1 MFNLI
6 LAADAPAQGG
16 YTQMDLIMGVG
27 MIALFGAIMYFLIYL
42 PQKKRDKKLKEQMD
56 KLCIGDKVVTIG
68 GLVGIVANIGEEEVT
83 IYTSAANTPVS
94 YTKGAIQTVIPRNSE
109 SDSDKKGKDKK

>member
-1 MFNLI
+1 MFSLFI
-6 LAADAPAQGG
+6 DGQPAG
-16 YTQMDLIMGVG
+16 YSQMDLIMGVG
-27 MIALFGAIMYFLIYL
+27 MIALFGAIMYFMIYL

-68 GLVGIVANIGEEEVT
+68 GLVGVVARIEEETVT

-94 YTKGAIQTVIPRNSE
+94 YTKAAIQTVIPRNSE

>member
-1 MFNLI
+1 MFRMI
-6 LAADAPAQGG
+6 LEGGAPQIGYSQADI
-16 YTQMDLIMGVG
+16 IMGIG
-27 MIALFGAIMYFLIYL
+27 MVVLFGAVMYFMIYL

-56 KLCIGDKVVTIG
+56 KLCVGDKVVTIG
-68 GLVGIVANIGEEEVT
+68 GLVGIVANIGDEEVT

-94 YTKGAIQTVIPRNSE
+94 YTKAAIQTVIPRNSE